1 MEKKFT
7 QWYNLY
13 SLFRTTVFNHFEIF
27 LNMKTL
33 AKICQSMVKQLNIF
47 IRNVNLVNKINILL
61 THKISWKFVK
71 SFQVLSKYF
80 SIELLISERSSTG
93 EKRMVAMLAIPIVV
107 YSKAEENKLEQT
119 VVKVDE
125 NDRYD
130 LTMRVLAGNLW
141 VRSR

>member
-1 MEKKFT
+1 
-7 QWYNLY
+7 
-13 SLFRTTVFNHFEIF
+13 
-27 LNMKTL
+27 MKTL
-33 AKICQSMVKQLNIF
+33 PKICQSMIKQLNIF
-47 IRNVNLVNKINILL
+47 IRNGNLVNKINILL

-71 SFQVLSKYF
+71 SFQVLSKCF